1 MASLT
6 DKRIKNTYDGLL
18 KTTDNDALGG
28 IYKLI
33 TDGLGNSS
41 GVYLGTG
48 GNVGINVSSPS
59 YKLQVN
65 GSVGIQGIVEIDG
78 NLEVAQGLGGDR
90 CLFIN
95 TSTGAF
101 EIGDASGLGDF
112 AFISGDSSSLS
123 MQVNQVVGLHVDSN
137 SNVGIKTTSPTQA
150 LDVNGNITANRY
162 YGRTNTTYYIDPND
176 TTQSIYVA
184 GDIRITDSSTAT
196 IKLDSTSIYPT
207 QKIIATR
214 SGSESPNMGELSW
227 NDNPGIRGSQ
237 WISRRYSSPYTT
249 SSVTLPTD
257 ANRDFEVNILG
268 TERFRID
275 SSTGNVGIGTTN
287 PDDGNL
293 QIGDSNTSYNIA
305 MAGTRTKFGYDGTSA
320 IVQGGAA
327 KGIKFCVNNNT
338 FASGEVMRINTAG
351 NVGIG
356 ETSPA
361 ERLHI
366 SGSVDNDDV
375 ALRIDNDSDD
385 NSSSTPPSAAVV
397 FNTASNNG
405 HVRVFGAPADTA
417 ANHKMDIGSTAASS
431 YLTFSPSGTERM
443 RIDSSGRVGIG
454 ISSITANAIGD
465 DLQIGDGSG
474 GSRGLTI
481 TAQNNSGATI
491 FFGDADDTDI
501 GSIRYDNSNNSM
513 KFFTNTSE
521 RMRID
526 SSGNV
531 GIGTTSPD
539 VALEVVGN
547 GIRVSDGTDQGI
559 VYFRTDRND
568 VYIKENGNFQ
578 VETGAPSGI
587 VFECDTNSNGF
598 GTFNVKRQNASR
610 FYITDGGNVGIGT
623 TSPAEKLTVSASD
636 DVVIRINSTKNG
648 TWTSGQSLGALEFF
662 GNDASGGQGAGIKGK
677 IDVVS
682 LNQYGA
688 AFDMKF
694 FTSNGSTDPTTEN
707 FKIAYDGGIFAPALL
722 GSSASN
728 PDVRYNTT
736 TDELY
741 YNSSSI
747 RYKEDITDLENSLD
761 KIDNLRPVKFKNK
774 ESGEYATGLIAEEVV
789 DVLPELV
796 FKKQIEGFDEPQI
809 DGVSYGDL
817 HAYYIKAIQQLK
829 SEIEILKSQIN

>member
-28 IYKLI
+28 TYKLI

-48 GNVGINVSSPS
+48 GSVGINVSSPS
-59 YKLQVN
+59 YKLHV
-65 GSVGIQGIVEIDG
+65 GGTAGIQGVVEIDG
-78 NLEVAQGLGGDR
+78 NLEVAQGFGGDR

-101 EIGDASGLGDF
+101 EIGDASGLGDY

-123 MQVNQVVGLHVDSN
+123 MQVNQNVGLHIDSN

-150 LDVNGNITANRY
+150 LDVSGNVTANRY

-196 IKLDSTSIYPT
+196 IKLDSTSIYPQ

-214 SGSESPNMGELSW
+214 NGSESPNMGEISW
-227 NDNPGIRGSQ
+227 NDNPGFVGSQ
-237 WISRRYSSPYTT
+237 WISRIYTSPYTS
-249 SSVTLPTD
+249 SSVTLPTSTS
-257 ANRDFEVNILG
+257 RDFEVNLLG

-275 SSTGNVGIGTTN
+275 SSTGNVGIGTTS
-287 PDDGNL
+287 PDRLLVLNHASDTRVKL
-293 QIGDSNTSYNIA
+293 QVNGTDTAQIQTLTNEARYHALGSSTSLQLWTN
-305 MAGTRTKFGYDGTSA
+305 
-320 IVQGGAA
+320 GGERA
-327 KGIKFCVNNNT
+327 
-338 FASGEVMRINTAG
+338 RINT
-351 NVGIG
+351 
-356 ETSPA
+356 
-361 ERLHI
+361 
-366 SGSVDNDDV
+366 
-375 ALRIDNDSDD
+375 
-385 NSSSTPPSAAVV
+385 
-397 FNTASNNG
+397 
-405 HVRVFGAPADTA
+405 
-417 ANHKMDIGSTAASS
+417 
-431 YLTFSPSGTERM
+431 
-443 RIDSSGRVGIG
+443 
-454 ISSITANAIGD
+454 
-465 DLQIGDGSG
+465 
-474 GSRGLTI
+474 
-481 TAQNNSGATI
+481 
-491 FFGDADDTDI
+491 
-501 GSIRYDNSNNSM
+501 
-513 KFFTNTSE
+513 
-521 RMRID
+521 
-526 SSGNV
+526 SGNV
-531 GIGTTSPD
+531 GIGTTSPSSILHVSSDAPVISGTSTNNSSGLRYNVTGTADTIHRFQYNGSTLMTIKGNGNVGIGTISPD

-568 VYIKENGNFQ
+568 VYIKENGSFQ

-598 GTFNVKRQNASR
+598 GTFDVKRQGSSR

-648 TWTSGQSLGALEFF
+648 TWTAGDSLGALEFF
-662 GNDASGGQGAGIKGK
+662 GNDASGNGVGIKGK
-677 IDVVS
+677 IDITSV
-682 LNQYGA
+682 NQYGA

-694 FTSNGSTDPTTEN
+694 FTSNGASQPSGEN

-761 KIDNLRPVKFKNK
+761 KINNLRPVKFKDK

-796 FKKQIEGFDEPQI
+796 FKRQIEGFDEPQI

>member
-28 IYKLI
+28 TYKLI

-48 GNVGINVSSPS
+48 GSVGINVSSPS

-65 GSVGIQGIVEIDG
+65 GSVGIQGAVEIDG
-78 NLEVAQGLGGDR
+78 NLEVAQGFGGDR

-123 MQVNQVVGLHVDSN
+123 MQVNQVVGLHIDSN
-137 SNVGIKTTSPTQA
+137 SNVGIKTTSPTQEF
-150 LDVNGNITANRY
+150 DVNGNITANRY

-196 IKLDSTSIYPT
+196 IKLDSTSVYPT
-207 QKIIATR
+207 QKIIATK

-227 NDNPGIRGSQ
+227 NDSPGIRGSQ
-237 WISRRYSSPYTT
+237 WISRRAFSPYTS

-257 ANRDFEVNILG
+257 GTRDFEVNILG

-293 QIGDSNTSYNIA
+293 QIGDSNTSFNIA
-305 MAGTRTKFGYDGTSA
+305 IAGTRTKFGYDGTNTV
-320 IVQGGAA
+320 VQGGTS
-327 KGIKFCVNNNT
+327 KGIKFCVNDNT
-338 FASGEVMRINTAG
+338 FGSGEAMRIKDSNG
-351 NVGIG
+351 YVGIG

-397 FNTASNNG
+397 LNTASNNG
-405 HVRVFGAPADTA
+405 HFRVFGAPADTA
-417 ANHKMDIGSTAASS
+417 ANHRIDIGATAASS
-431 YLTFSPSGTERM
+431 YLTFSPSVTEKM
-443 RIDSSGRVGIG
+443 RI
-454 ISSITANAIGD
+454 
-465 DLQIGDGSG
+465 
-474 GSRGLTI
+474 
-481 TAQNNSGATI
+481 
-491 FFGDADDTDI
+491 
-501 GSIRYDNSNNSM
+501 
-513 KFFTNTSE
+513 TST
-521 RMRID
+521 
-526 SSGNV
+526 GNV

-610 FYITDGGNVGIGT
+610 FYITDSGNVGIGT

-648 TWTSGQSLGALEFF
+648 TWTTGQSLGALEFF
-662 GNDASGGQGAGIKGK
+662 GNDASGNGVGIKGK
-677 IDVVS
+677 IDITSV
-682 LNQYGA
+682 NQYGA

-694 FTSNGSTDPTTEN
+694 FTSNGGSQPTTEN
-707 FKIAYDGGIFAPALL
+707 FKIAHDGGIFAPALL

-747 RYKEDITDLENSLD
+747 RYKENITDLENSLD
-761 KIDNLRPVKFKNK
+761 KINNLRPVKFKDK
-774 ESGEYATGLIAEEVV
+774 ESGEYATG
-789 DVLPELV
+789 
-796 FKKQIEGFDEPQI
+796 
-809 DGVSYGDL
+809 
-817 HAYYIKAIQQLK
+817 
-829 SEIEILKSQIN
+829 

>member
-28 IYKLI
+28 TYKLI

-48 GNVGINVSSPS
+48 GSVGINVSSPS

-65 GSVGIQGIVEIDG
+65 GSVGIQGAVEIDG

-101 EIGDASGLGDF
+101 EIGDASGLGDS
-112 AFISGDSSSLS
+112 ALISGDSSSLS
-123 MQVNQVVGLHVDSN
+123 MQVNQVVGLHIDSN
-137 SNVGIKTTSPTQA
+137 SNVGIKTTSPTQE

-162 YGRTNTTYYIDPND
+162 FGRTNTTYYIDPND

-184 GDIRITDSSTAT
+184 GDIRITDSSAAT
-196 IKLDSTSIYPT
+196 IKLDSTSIYPQ
-207 QKIIATR
+207 QKIIATK
-214 SGSESPNMGELSW
+214 SGSESPPMGELTW
-227 NDNPGIRGSQ
+227 NENPGLTGSQ
-237 WISRRYSSPYTT
+237 WIARRYSSPYTS
-249 SSVTLPTD
+249 SSVLLPT
-257 ANRDFEVNILG
+257 NISRDFEVNLLG

-275 SSTGNVGIGTTN
+275 SSTGNVGIG
-287 PDDGNL
+287 
-293 QIGDSNTSYNIA
+293 
-305 MAGTRTKFGYDGTSA
+305 
-320 IVQGGAA
+320 
-327 KGIKFCVNNNT
+327 
-338 FASGEVMRINTAG
+338 
-351 NVGIG
+351 

-361 ERLHI
+361 ERLHL
-366 SGSVDNDDV
+366 SGSVDNDDI

-417 ANHKMDIGSTAASS
+417 GNHKMDIGSTAASS
-431 YLTFSPSGTERM
+431 YLTFSPSGTEKM
-443 RIDSSGRVGIG
+443 RI
-454 ISSITANAIGD
+454 
-465 DLQIGDGSG
+465 
-474 GSRGLTI
+474 
-481 TAQNNSGATI
+481 
-491 FFGDADDTDI
+491 
-501 GSIRYDNSNNSM
+501 
-513 KFFTNTSE
+513 TST
-521 RMRID
+521 
-526 SSGNV
+526 GNV

-648 TWTSGQSLGALEFF
+648 TWTTGQSLGALEFF
-662 GNDASGGQGAGIKGK
+662 GNDASGSGAGIKGK

-682 LNQYGA
+682 VNQYGA
-688 AFDMKF
+688 GFDMKF
-694 FTSNGSTDPTTEN
+694 FTANGSSQPSGEN
-707 FKIAYDGGIFAPALL
+707 FKIAHDGGIFAPALL

-761 KIDNLRPVKFKNK
+761 KINNLRPVKFKNK
-774 ESGEYATGLIAEEVV
+774 DSGEYATGLIAEEVV

-796 FKKQIEGFDEPQI
+796 FKKQIEGFEEPQI

-829 SEIEILKSQIN
+829 SEIETLKSQIN